1 MWFLPLAVGGLIL
14 AVLGGLLLHLCPN
27 RLLLIMSQIGL
38 IISVLLF
45 AIIPNRSDTGKPSQ
59 SFIYWAYIF
68 PSLILGVIGLNFTY
82 NPTNVFIT
90 SAMPRRLQSSVSGL
104 INSLFYLGIAFWLGI
119 AQMASVTAKQY
130 QPDMSISDQ
139 YRVGFWV
146 AVALSSIG
154 LILMSTI
161 NLGKATAALTADE
174 QAAQAAKRLS
184 EAGITT

>member
-1 MWFLPLAVGGLIL
+1 
-14 AVLGGLLLHLCPN
+14 
-27 RLLLIMSQIGL
+27 
-38 IISVLLF
+38 
-45 AIIPNRSDTGKPSQ
+45 
-59 SFIYWAYIF
+59 
-68 PSLILGVIGLNFTY
+68 
-82 NPTNVFIT
+82 
-90 SAMPRRLQSSVSGL
+90 
-104 INSLFYLGIAFWLGI
+104 
-119 AQMASVTAKQY
+119 MASVTAKQY